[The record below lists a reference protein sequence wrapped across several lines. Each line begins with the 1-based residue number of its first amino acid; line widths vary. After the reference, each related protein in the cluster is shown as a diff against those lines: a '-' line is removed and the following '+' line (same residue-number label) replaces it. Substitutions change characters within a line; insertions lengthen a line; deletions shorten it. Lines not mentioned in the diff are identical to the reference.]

1 MPYCF
6 YTFSSQSRRPSFTPL
21 SKPPWDC
28 SRRRTSSPIA
38 QSSCPGKES
47 DHLRHGWDVGRNNSD
62 KMAQEREHFLVC
74 PDTNT
79 QSVEPDGRMAVST
92 AILSAGAGPSRN
104 TPKRFSRSYSE
115 IDSSK
120 NLTRQCSCS
129 HELEDTS
136 TIQINVGGQVF
147 ETYTSTLKRL
157 RTCKLSNDSEMK
169 RHFREDRGD
178 YFFDRDPQAFS
189 VILNY
194 LRTGE
199 LHLPTYFCGPALQSE
214 FQFWEID
221 EEDIE
226 RCCWQPYNTWK
237 TQHRSLEKLEYDRKQ
252 STTHTDLAADRH
264 SRNCWKRSR
273 AVMWTF
279 LQDPSYCFAAKVS

>member
-6 YTFSSQSRRPSFTPL
+6 YTFSPQSRRPSFTPF
-21 SKPPWDC
+21 SKPTWDYN
-28 SRRRTSSPIA
+28 RRRTSSPIG
-38 QSSCPGKES
+38 QSPCPGKES
-47 DHLRHGWDVGRNNSD
+47 DHVHHGRDGGQSNADR
-62 KMAQEREHFLVC
+62 MAQDKKHLV
-74 PDTNT
+74 
-79 QSVEPDGRMAVST
+79 VSPSISLQTVANDNGMTVPT
-92 AILSAGAGPSRN
+92 AMLGVGPSK
-104 TPKRFSRSYSE
+104 T
-115 IDSSK
+115 
-120 NLTRQCSCS
+120 
-129 HELEDTS
+129 TS
-136 TIQINVGGQVF
+136 TRFLKQYDDIEPHKDPIRHCSFAYEGDDNSTVKINVGGQIF

-157 RTCKLSNDSEMK
+157 ETCRLSDDSEME
-169 RHFREDRGD
+169 RHFRVDQGD

-226 RCCWQPYNTWK
+226 SCCWQPYNTWK

-252 STTHTDLAADRH
+252 STTHTDLAADRQ
-264 SRNCWKRSR
+264 SRNCWKRTR
-273 AVMWTF
+273 AIMWTF
-279 LQDPSYCFAAKVS
+279 LQDPSYCFAAKVSIC